1 MRARTNMLMSLALM
15 LGAMLGAMPG
25 LTMAESTE
33 PARIPEGPTPEQ
45 IKAQQKRERKAR
57 KRKEQG

>member
-1 MRARTNMLMSLALM
+1 MLMSLALM
-15 LGAMLGAMPG
+15 LG

-57 KRKEQG
+57 KRKEMER

>member
-1 MRARTNMLMSLALM
+1 MRARTNMLMSLAL
-15 LGAMLGAMPG
+15 MLGAMPG

>member
-1 MRARTNMLMSLALM
+1 MLMSLALM

-57 KRKEQG
+57 SQRMEK

>member
-15 LGAMLGAMPG
+15 LG

-57 KRKEQG
+57 KRKEQGSIPP